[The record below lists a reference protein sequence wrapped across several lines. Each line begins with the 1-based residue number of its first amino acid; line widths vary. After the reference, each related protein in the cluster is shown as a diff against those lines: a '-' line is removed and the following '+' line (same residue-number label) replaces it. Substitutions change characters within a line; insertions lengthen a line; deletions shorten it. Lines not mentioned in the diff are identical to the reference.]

1 MNPTSVL
8 SSPSLRPLR
17 AAALILGAVALTA
30 SSALASTAANTAIT
44 NTATVNFNDAGG
56 VAQPA
61 VSASV
66 TVTVSLVPAAV
77 TLSSPRPQTIPPGG
91 AHPSPT
97 YTTTSTANRPHHHN
111 LTTVATPA

>member
-30 SSALASTAANTAIT
+30 SSALASTAANTVIT

-56 VAQPA
+56 AR
-61 VSASV
+61 
-66 TVTVSLVPAAV
+66 SLTGMAIRFSEFEAESGEM
-77 TLSSPRPQTIPPGG
+77 LGLG
-91 AHPSPT
+91 
-97 YTTTSTANRPHHHN
+97 
-111 LTTVATPA
+111 LTRMRILH